1 MEYSVKWMDPK
12 FYGINWDADD
22 ENPDKRIV
30 KRERA
35 KPLCT
40 FAGCTMRVSTEY
52 GRPKPFC
59 KDHVLE
65 NPYVKDMLKRME
77 GIDPK
82 EDRKRANA
90 AFEAAKKQQELDD
103 AISDSQGDPS

>member
-22 ENPDKRIV
+22 ENPNKRV
-30 KRERA
+30 KKRERE
-35 KPLCT
+35 KPFCT
-40 FAGCTMRVSTEY
+40 YQGCLERVSTEH

-65 NPYVKDMLKRME
+65 NPYVQDLLKRME
-77 GIDPK
+77 AIDPN

-90 AFEAAKKQQELDD
+90 AFKEAEERYG
-103 AISDSQGDPS
+103 DSGYPEGTAD